1 MRTVL
6 LLCVILSGAIA
17 TWAAQEPPYTKDSM
31 RNFMRKKLDHSQ
43 RLLEAIALEDYTIIT
58 RESQK
63 LSLLSKEAM
72 WKVLETQD
80 YVQHS
85 KEFQRTADAILEAGR
100 KKNLDGAALAYVDM
114 TMKCVNCH
122 KYVRGV
128 RLASK

>member
-1 MRTVL
+1 MRKTL
-6 LLCVILSGAIA
+6 LVVVVAGASVIA
-17 TWAAQEPPYTKDSM
+17 WAAQDEPNTKDTV

-43 RLLEAIALEDYTIIT
+43 KLLEGIALEDFAAIA

-63 LSLLSKEAM
+63 LSLISREAS
-72 WKVLETQD
+72 WNVLETED

-85 KEFQRTADAILEAGR
+85 TEFRRTADAITEAAR
-100 KKNLDGAALAYVDM
+100 KKNIDGAALAYVDM

-128 RLASK
+128 RVAGK

>member
-1 MRTVL
+1 MRKL
-6 LLCVILSGAIA
+6 LLLSLVLTSAA
-17 TWAAQEPPYTKDSM
+17 AVLAAQEQTSTKDTV

-43 RLLEAIALEDYTIIT
+43 KLLEGIALEDFTVIV

-63 LSLLSKEAM
+63 LSLLSKEAT
-72 WKVLETQD
+72 WKVFETED

-85 KEFQRTADAILEAGR
+85 AEFQRAADAITEAGR
-100 KKNLDGAALAYVDM
+100 KKNLDGAALGYVEM

-128 RLASK
+128 RVANK